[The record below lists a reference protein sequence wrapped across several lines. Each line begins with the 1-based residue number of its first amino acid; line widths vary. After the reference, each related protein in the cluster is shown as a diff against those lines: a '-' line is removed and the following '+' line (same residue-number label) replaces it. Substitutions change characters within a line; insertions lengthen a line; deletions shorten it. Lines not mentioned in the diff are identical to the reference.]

1 MLKYFS
7 RIELGRLFAL
17 TYVFY
22 YVQAHIACILLLSI
36 VFYKIVR
43 GVNKQASQIY
53 LGNLVVTLMLY
64 YMAEI
69 FWALVDGNVISSA
82 PTMLYLS
89 NIFTYILISVAA
101 YYWYIISE
109 ALQRDKL
116 IENTVLRRLLAT
128 PVLVSAL
135 LVVTAYRTGLVF
147 YVDENGKL
155 VNGSF
160 YVILVIVP
168 FAYLIASSVKAF
180 SRFANRD
187 RYVDRNIY
195 FMIGVFPFAP
205 IILGAMQAIYWRVP
219 FLCYGTVAAV
229 YYVYLTTQDNL
240 ISIDPLTQTNN
251 RNQLYKYLVQKMRS
265 EEQGLSL
272 FLIMVDIDRLR
283 DINEAYGHAEGDR
296 ALNRVATAIK
306 DACQGSRS
314 RMFVSR
320 YGADEFV
327 VVAEMAYR
335 AEAAWLADQIKNEVK
350 RATNVDAA
358 PYDIHVSVG
367 ISQYDFQAPVTIQS
381 FIARA
386 DSDLYQ
392 NKKLN
397 AT

>member
-1 MLKYFS
+1 M
-7 RIELGRLFAL
+7 

-69 FWALVDGNVISSA
+69 FWALVDGNIISSA

-147 YVDENGKL
+147 YVDENGEL

-168 FAYLIASSVKAF
+168 FAYLIASSVKSF
-180 SRFANRD
+180 SRFANKD

-358 PYDIHVSVG
+358 PYDIHVSIG
-367 ISQYDFQAPVTIQS
+367 ISQYDYQAPVTIQS

>member
-1 MLKYFS
+1 M
-7 RIELGRLFAL
+7 

-36 VFYKIVR
+36 VFYKIVK

-64 YMAEI
+64 YIAEI
-69 FWALVDGNVISSA
+69 FWALVDGSVISSA

-89 NIFTYILISVAA
+89 NIFTYILISIAA

-116 IENTVLRRLLAT
+116 IENTILRRLLAT

-135 LVVTAYRTGLVF
+135 LVITAYRTGLVF
-147 YVDENGKL
+147 YVDENGRL
-155 VNGSF
+155 VNGTF

-180 SRFANRD
+180 SRFANKD

-229 YYVYLTTQDNL
+229 YYVYLTTQEDL

-251 RNQLYKYLVQKMRS
+251 RNQLYKYLVQKMRN
-265 EEQGLSL
+265 EEPGMSL

-296 ALNRVATAIK
+296 ALNRVARAIK

-314 RMFVSR
+314 RMFLSR

-367 ISQYDFQAPVTIQS
+367 ISQYDYQVPVTIQS

-397 AT
+397 AN

>member
-1 MLKYFS
+1 M
-7 RIELGRLFAL
+7 

-36 VFYKIVR
+36 IFYKIVR

-64 YMAEI
+64 YIAEI
-69 FWALVDGNVISSA
+69 FWALVDGSVISSA

-147 YVDENGKL
+147 YVDENGRL

-296 ALNRVATAIK
+296 ALCRVATAIK

-367 ISQYDFQAPVTIQS
+367 ISQYDYQAPVTIQS

>member
-1 MLKYFS
+1 M
-7 RIELGRLFAL
+7 

-36 VFYKIVR
+36 VFYKIVK

-69 FWALVDGNVISSA
+69 FWALVDGSVISSA

-116 IENTVLRRLLAT
+116 IENTILRRLIAT

-135 LVVTAYRTGLVF
+135 LVITAYRTGLVF
-147 YVDENGKL
+147 YVDENGRL

-180 SRFANRD
+180 SRFANKD

-229 YYVYLTTQDNL
+229 YYVYLTTQEDL

-251 RNQLYKYLVQKMRS
+251 RNQLYKYLVQKMRN
-265 EEQGLSL
+265 EEPGMSL

-296 ALNRVATAIK
+296 ALNRVARAIK

-314 RMFVSR
+314 RMFLSR

-367 ISQYDFQAPVTIQS
+367 ISQYDYQVPVTIQS

-397 AT
+397 AN

>member
-1 MLKYFS
+1 M
-7 RIELGRLFAL
+7 

-36 VFYKIVR
+36 VFYKIVK

-64 YMAEI
+64 YIAEI
-69 FWALVDGNVISSA
+69 FWALVDGSVISSA

-89 NIFTYILISVAA
+89 NIFTYILISIAA

-116 IENTVLRRLLAT
+116 IENTILRRLLAT

-135 LVVTAYRTGLVF
+135 LVITAYRTGLVF
-147 YVDENGKL
+147 YVDENGRL
-155 VNGSF
+155 VNGTF

-180 SRFANRD
+180 SRFANKD

-229 YYVYLTTQDNL
+229 YYVYLTTQENL

-251 RNQLYKYLVQKMRS
+251 RNQLYKYLVQKMRN
-265 EEQGLSL
+265 EEPGMSL

-296 ALNRVATAIK
+296 ALNRVARAIK

-314 RMFVSR
+314 RMFLSR

-367 ISQYDFQAPVTIQS
+367 ISQYDYQVPVTIQS

-397 AT
+397 AN

>member
-69 FWALVDGNVISSA
+69 FWALVDGNIISSA

-168 FAYLIASSVKAF
+168 FAYLIASSVKSF
-180 SRFANRD
+180 SRFANKD

-205 IILGAMQAIYWRVP
+205 IILGALQAIYWRVP

-335 AEAAWLADQIKNEVK
+335 AEEAWLADQIKNEVK

-358 PYDIHVSVG
+358 PYDIHVSIG
-367 ISQYDFQAPVTIQS
+367 ISQYDYQAPVTIQS

>member
-1 MLKYFS
+1 M
-7 RIELGRLFAL
+7 

-53 LGNLVVTLMLY
+53 LGNLVITLMLY

-69 FWALVDGNVISSA
+69 FWAVVDGGIITATPS
-82 PTMLYLS
+82 MLYLS

-116 IENTVLRRLLAT
+116 IENTVIRRLLAA

-135 LVVTAYRTGLVF
+135 LVITAYRTGLVF
-147 YVDENGKL
+147 YVDETGKL
-155 VNGSF
+155 VNGNF

-168 FAYLIASSVKAF
+168 FAYLIAASIKAF
-180 SRFANRD
+180 SRFANKD

-205 IILGAMQAIYWRVP
+205 IILGALQAVYWRIP

-229 YYVYLTTQDNL
+229 YYVYLTTLDNL

-265 EEQGLSL
+265 EEQGMSL

-283 DINEAYGHAEGDR
+283 DINESYGHAEGDR
-296 ALNRVATAIK
+296 ALNRVARAIK

-358 PYDIHVSVG
+358 PCDIHVSVG
-367 ISQYDFQAPVTIQS
+367 IAQYDYQSPISIQA

-392 NKKLN
+392 NKKLS
-397 AT
+397 AI

>member
-1 MLKYFS
+1 M
-7 RIELGRLFAL
+7 

-36 VFYKIVR
+36 VFYKIVK

-64 YMAEI
+64 YIAEI
-69 FWALVDGNVISSA
+69 FWALVDGSAISSG

-116 IENTVLRRLLAT
+116 IENAVLRRLLAT

-135 LVVTAYRTGLVF
+135 LVITAYRTGLVF
-147 YVDENGKL
+147 YVDENGRL

-180 SRFANRD
+180 SRFANKD

-251 RNQLYKYLVQKMRS
+251 RNQLYKYLVQKMRQ
-265 EEQGLSL
+265 EEQGMSL
-272 FLIMVDIDRLR
+272 FLIMVDIERLR

-296 ALNRVATAIK
+296 ALNRVARAIK

-350 RATNVDAA
+350 RATNVDRA
-358 PYDIHVSVG
+358 PYDIHVNVG
-367 ISQYDFQAPVTIQS
+367 ISQYDYQAPVSIQS

-397 AT
+397 AN

>member
-1 MLKYFS
+1 M
-7 RIELGRLFAL
+7 

-36 VFYKIVR
+36 VFYKIVK

-64 YMAEI
+64 YIAEI
-69 FWALVDGNVISSA
+69 FWALVDGSVISSA

-116 IENTVLRRLLAT
+116 IENTILRRLLAT

-135 LVVTAYRTGLVF
+135 LVITAYRTGLVF
-147 YVDENGKL
+147 YVDDNGRL
-155 VNGSF
+155 VNGTF

-180 SRFANRD
+180 SRFANKD

-229 YYVYLTTQDNL
+229 YYVYLTTQEDL

-251 RNQLYKYLVQKMRS
+251 RNQLYKYLVQKMRN
-265 EEQGLSL
+265 EEPGMSL

-296 ALNRVATAIK
+296 ALNRVARAIK

-314 RMFVSR
+314 RMFLSR

-367 ISQYDFQAPVTIQS
+367 ISQYDYQVPVTIQS

-397 AT
+397 AN

>member
-1 MLKYFS
+1 M
-7 RIELGRLFAL
+7 

-36 VFYKIVR
+36 VFYKIVK

-64 YMAEI
+64 YIAEI
-69 FWALVDGNVISSA
+69 FWALVDGSVISSA

-116 IENTVLRRLLAT
+116 IENTILRRLIAT

-135 LVVTAYRTGLVF
+135 LVITAYRTGLVF
-147 YVDENGKL
+147 YVDDNGRL
-155 VNGSF
+155 VNGTF

-180 SRFANRD
+180 SRFANKD

-229 YYVYLTTQDNL
+229 YYVYLTTQEDL

-251 RNQLYKYLVQKMRS
+251 RNQLYKYLVQKMRN
-265 EEQGLSL
+265 EEPGMSL

-296 ALNRVATAIK
+296 ALNRVARAIK

-314 RMFVSR
+314 RMFLSR

-367 ISQYDFQAPVTIQS
+367 ISQYDYQVPVTIQS

-397 AT
+397 AN

>member
-1 MLKYFS
+1 M
-7 RIELGRLFAL
+7 

-36 VFYKIVR
+36 IFYKIVR

-64 YMAEI
+64 YIAEI
-69 FWALVDGNVISSA
+69 FWALVDGSVISSA

-89 NIFTYILISVAA
+89 NVFTYILISVAA

-205 IILGAMQAIYWRVP
+205 IILGAMQAIYWRIP

-367 ISQYDFQAPVTIQS
+367 IAQYDYQAPVTIQS

-397 AT
+397 AN

>member
-1 MLKYFS
+1 M
-7 RIELGRLFAL
+7 

-36 VFYKIVR
+36 VFYKIVK

-64 YMAEI
+64 YLAEI
-69 FWALVDGNVISSA
+69 FWALVDGSVISSE

-109 ALQRDKL
+109 AFQRDKL
-116 IENTVLRRLLAT
+116 IENAVLRRLLAT

-135 LVVTAYRTGLVF
+135 LVITAYRTGLVF
-147 YVDENGKL
+147 YVDENGRL

-180 SRFANRD
+180 SRFANKD

-251 RNQLYKYLVQKMRS
+251 RNQLYKYLVQKMRQ
-265 EEQGLSL
+265 EEQGMNL
-272 FLIMVDIDRLR
+272 FLIMVDIERLR

-296 ALNRVATAIK
+296 ALNRVARAIK

-350 RATNVDAA
+350 RATNVDRA
-358 PYDIHVSVG
+358 PYDIHVNVG
-367 ISQYDFQAPVTIQS
+367 ISQYDYQAPVTIQS

-397 AT
+397 AD

>member
-1 MLKYFS
+1 M
-7 RIELGRLFAL
+7 

-36 VFYKIVR
+36 VFYKIVK

-64 YMAEI
+64 YLAEI
-69 FWALVDGNVISSA
+69 FWALVDGGVVSSE

-89 NIFTYILISVAA
+89 NIFTYILISIAA

-135 LVVTAYRTGLVF
+135 LVITAYRTGLVF
-147 YVDENGKL
+147 YVDENGRL

-180 SRFANRD
+180 SRFANKD

-251 RNQLYKYLVQKMRS
+251 RNQLYKYLVQKMRQ
-265 EEQGLSL
+265 EEQGMSL
-272 FLIMVDIDRLR
+272 FLIMVDIERLK
-283 DINEAYGHAEGDR
+283 DINESYGHAEGDR
-296 ALNRVATAIK
+296 ALNRVARAIK

-350 RATNVDAA
+350 RATNVDLA
-358 PYDIHVSVG
+358 PYDIHVNVG
-367 ISQYDFQAPVTIQS
+367 ISQYDYQAPVSIQT

-386 DSDLYQ
+386 DSDMYQ

>member
-69 FWALVDGNVISSA
+69 FWALVDGSVISSS

-367 ISQYDFQAPVTIQS
+367 ISQYDYQAPVTIQS

>member
-69 FWALVDGNVISSA
+69 FWALVDGNIISSA

>member
-1 MLKYFS
+1 M
-7 RIELGRLFAL
+7 

-36 VFYKIVR
+36 IFYKIVR

-64 YMAEI
+64 YIAEI
-69 FWALVDGNVISSA
+69 FWALVDGSVISSA

-205 IILGAMQAIYWRVP
+205 IILGAMQAIYWRIP

-229 YYVYLTTQDNL
+229 YYVYLTTQENL

-367 ISQYDFQAPVTIQS
+367 IAQYDYQAPVTIQS

>member
-1 MLKYFS
+1 M
-7 RIELGRLFAL
+7 

-36 VFYKIVR
+36 VFYKIVK

-64 YMAEI
+64 YIAEI
-69 FWALVDGNVISSA
+69 FWALVDGSVISSG

-116 IENTVLRRLLAT
+116 IENAVLRRLLAT

-135 LVVTAYRTGLVF
+135 LVITAYRTGLVF
-147 YVDENGKL
+147 YVDENGRL
-155 VNGSF
+155 VNGNF

-180 SRFANRD
+180 SRFANKD

-229 YYVYLTTQDNL
+229 YYVYMTTQDNL

-251 RNQLYKYLVQKMRS
+251 RNQLYKYLVQKMRQ
-265 EEQGLSL
+265 EEQGMGL
-272 FLIMVDIDRLR
+272 FLIMVDIERLR

-296 ALNRVATAIK
+296 ALNRVARAIK

-350 RATNVDAA
+350 RATNVDRA
-358 PYDIHVSVG
+358 PYDIHVNVG
-367 ISQYDFQAPVTIQS
+367 ISQYDYQAPVSIQS

-397 AT
+397 AN

>member
-1 MLKYFS
+1 M
-7 RIELGRLFAL
+7 

>member
-1 MLKYFS
+1 M
-7 RIELGRLFAL
+7 

-36 VFYKIVR
+36 IFYKIVR

-64 YMAEI
+64 YIAEI
-69 FWALVDGNVISSA
+69 FWALVDGSVISSA

-128 PVLVSAL
+128 PVLVSVL

-251 RNQLYKYLVQKMRS
+251 RNQLYKYLVQKMRT
-265 EEQGLSL
+265 EEQGMSL

-296 ALNRVATAIK
+296 ALNRVARAIK

-367 ISQYDFQAPVTIQS
+367 ISQYDYQAPVTIQS

>member
-168 FAYLIASSVKAF
+168 FAYLIASSVKSF
-180 SRFANRD
+180 SRFANKD

>member
-1 MLKYFS
+1 M
-7 RIELGRLFAL
+7 

-69 FWALVDGNVISSA
+69 FWALVDGNIISSA

-168 FAYLIASSVKAF
+168 FAYLIASSVKSF
-180 SRFANRD
+180 SRFANKD

-205 IILGAMQAIYWRVP
+205 IILGALQAIYWRVP

-367 ISQYDFQAPVTIQS
+367 IAQYDYQAPVTIQS

>member
-69 FWALVDGNVISSA
+69 FWALVDGNIISSA

-116 IENTVLRRLLAT
+116 IEKTVLRRLLAT

-168 FAYLIASSVKAF
+168 FAYLIASSVKSF
-180 SRFANRD
+180 SRFANKD

-205 IILGAMQAIYWRVP
+205 IILGALQAIYWRVP

-358 PYDIHVSVG
+358 PYDIHVSIG
-367 ISQYDFQAPVTIQS
+367 ISQYDYQAPVTIQS

>member
-69 FWALVDGNVISSA
+69 FWALVDGNIISSA

-147 YVDENGKL
+147 YVDENGEL

-168 FAYLIASSVKAF
+168 FAYLIASSVKSF
-180 SRFANRD
+180 SRFANKD

-205 IILGAMQAIYWRVP
+205 IILGALQAIYWRVP

-358 PYDIHVSVG
+358 PYDIHVSIG
-367 ISQYDFQAPVTIQS
+367 ISQYDYQAPVTIQS

>member
-1 MLKYFS
+1 M
-7 RIELGRLFAL
+7 

-36 VFYKIVR
+36 VFYKIVK

-64 YMAEI
+64 YLAEI
-69 FWALVDGNVISSA
+69 FWALVDGGAISSE
-82 PTMLYLS
+82 PTMLYIS

-116 IENTVLRRLLAT
+116 IENAVLRRLLAT

-135 LVVTAYRTGLVF
+135 LVITAYRTGLVF
-147 YVDENGKL
+147 YIDENGRL

-180 SRFANRD
+180 SRFANKD

-251 RNQLYKYLVQKMRS
+251 RNQLYKYLVQKMRQ
-265 EEQGLSL
+265 EEQGMSL
-272 FLIMVDIDRLR
+272 FLIMVDIERLR

-296 ALNRVATAIK
+296 ALNRVARAIK

-350 RATNVDAA
+350 RATNIDRA
-358 PYDIHVSVG
+358 PYDIHVNVG
-367 ISQYDFQAPVTIQS
+367 ISQYDYQAPVSIQS

-397 AT
+397 AN

>member
-1 MLKYFS
+1 M
-7 RIELGRLFAL
+7 

-69 FWALVDGNVISSA
+69 FWALVDGSVISSS

-358 PYDIHVSVG
+358 PYDIHVSIG
-367 ISQYDFQAPVTIQS
+367 ISQYDYQAPVTIQS

>member
-1 MLKYFS
+1 M
-7 RIELGRLFAL
+7 

-36 VFYKIVR
+36 IFYKIVR

-64 YMAEI
+64 YIAEI
-69 FWALVDGNVISSA
+69 FWALVDGSVISSA

-109 ALQRDKL
+109 ALQRDKM

-147 YVDENGKL
+147 YVDDNGRL

-251 RNQLYKYLVQKMRS
+251 RNQLYKYLVQKMRT
-265 EEQGLSL
+265 EEQGMSL

-296 ALNRVATAIK
+296 ALNRVARAIK

-367 ISQYDFQAPVTIQS
+367 ISQYDYQAPVTIQS

>member
-36 VFYKIVR
+36 IFYKIVR

-69 FWALVDGNVISSA
+69 FWALVDGNIISSA

>member
-69 FWALVDGNVISSA
+69 FWALVDGNIISSA

-168 FAYLIASSVKAF
+168 FAYLIASSVKSF
-180 SRFANRD
+180 SRFANKD

-205 IILGAMQAIYWRVP
+205 IILGALQAIYWRVP

-358 PYDIHVSVG
+358 PYDIHVSIG
-367 ISQYDFQAPVTIQS
+367 ISQYDYQAPVTIQS

>member
-1 MLKYFS
+1 M
-7 RIELGRLFAL
+7 

-36 VFYKIVR
+36 IFYKIVR

-64 YMAEI
+64 YIAEI
-69 FWALVDGNVISSA
+69 FWALVDGSVISSA

-229 YYVYLTTQDNL
+229 YYVYLTTQENL

-367 ISQYDFQAPVTIQS
+367 IAQYDYLAPVTIQS

-397 AT
+397 AN

>member
-1 MLKYFS
+1 M
-7 RIELGRLFAL
+7 

-36 VFYKIVR
+36 VFYKIVK

-69 FWALVDGNVISSA
+69 FWALVDGSVISSA

-89 NIFTYILISVAA
+89 NIFTYILISIAA

-205 IILGAMQAIYWRVP
+205 IILGAMQAIYWRIP

-265 EEQGLSL
+265 EEQGMSL

-306 DACQGSRS
+306 DACHGSRS

-367 ISQYDFQAPVTIQS
+367 ISQYDYQAPVTIQA

>member
-1 MLKYFS
+1 VLKYFS

>member
-1 MLKYFS
+1 M
-7 RIELGRLFAL
+7 

-36 VFYKIVR
+36 IFYKIVR

-64 YMAEI
+64 YIAEI
-69 FWALVDGNVISSA
+69 FWALVDGSVISSA

-251 RNQLYKYLVQKMRS
+251 RNQLYKYLVQKMRT
-265 EEQGLSL
+265 EEQGMSL

-296 ALNRVATAIK
+296 ALNRVARAIK

-367 ISQYDFQAPVTIQS
+367 ISQYDYQAPVTIQS

>member
-69 FWALVDGNVISSA
+69 FWALVDGNIISSA

-135 LVVTAYRTGLVF
+135 LAVTAYRTGLVF

-168 FAYLIASSVKAF
+168 FAYLIASSVKSF
-180 SRFANRD
+180 SRFANKD

-205 IILGAMQAIYWRVP
+205 IILGALQAIYWRVP

-358 PYDIHVSVG
+358 PYDIHVSIG
-367 ISQYDFQAPVTIQS
+367 ISQYDYQAPVTIQS